1 VTPEQLWTRYPT
13 LFHMAE
19 AGSWPSIKRH
29 GLLSTKSLLDLFVI
43 DGRRRTDIMSRR
55 RPASVVI
62 EHPVHGRAV
71 IRDQKPLSEAK
82 LAACLLDD
90 LTSAQWLRMLNTKVF
105 FWVAPERLRDLRR
118 ARAYRQHRQLV
129 LRVDAQKLIE
139 AYSNQILLSDRN
151 TGTTSPFAHPR
162 GRLTFLPI
170 SENGRR
176 RVVELAIEKGV
187 PDFRQFVIRAEE
199 MGGGEAEKV
208 LFERS

>member
-1 VTPEQLWTRYPT
+1 MTKEELWTRYPT

-29 GLLSTKSLLDLFVI
+29 GLLSTESLLDLFAI
-43 DGRRRTDIMSRR
+43 NGRRRTDIMTRR
-55 RPASVVI
+55 RPTSVVI
-62 EHPVHGRAV
+62 EHPVHGRAI

-90 LTSAQWLRMLNTKVF
+90 LTPAQWLKMLNTKVF

-129 LRVDAQKLIE
+129 LRVDARKLLE
-139 AYSNQILLSDRN
+139 VYANQVVLSDRN

-162 GRLTFLPI
+162 GRNTFLRI
-170 SENGRR
+170 HENGRR
-176 RVVELAIEKGV
+176 RIVELAIEGGIA
-187 PDFRQFVIRAEE
+187 DIRRYVIRAEE
-199 MGGGEAEKV
+199 IGGAGPDAV
-208 LFERS
+208 LFERA